1 MSEGR
6 SGTTEWEAEPRPD
19 HGGRGQTGGD
29 MQKCPQCGG
38 EDCTHIVINL
48 KEEDSVQFYACR
60 KCEAKWWEHEG
71 DTIALD
77 EVLDLAAK
85 SESR

>member
-1 MSEGR
+1 MWLSH
-6 SGTTEWEAEPRPD
+6 D
-19 HGGRGQTGGD
+19 TGGPGGGYASRGVQGESL

-60 KCEAKWWEHEG
+60 RCEAKWWEHEG

-77 EVLDLAAK
+77 EVLNLAAQ

>member
-1 MSEGR
+1 MSEMWLRHDNGWC
-6 SGTTEWEAEPRPD
+6 G
-19 HGGRGQTGGD
+19 GGRRLRGIQGGP

-48 KEEDSVQFYACR
+48 KEEDTVQFYACR
-60 KCEAKWWEHEG
+60 RCEAKWWEHEG

-77 EVLDLAAK
+77 EVLNLAAQ
-85 SESR
+85 SEVR

>member
-1 MSEGR
+1 MGR
-6 SGTTEWEAEPRPD
+6 YAAPGRAGPSQM
-19 HGGRGQTGGD
+19 GGE

-77 EVLDLAAK
+77 EVLDLAARA
-85 SESR
+85 ESR

>member
-1 MSEGR
+1 MPLRVDTGATASGPSEGIL
-6 SGTTEWEAEPRPD
+6 
-19 HGGRGQTGGD
+19 
-29 MQKCPQCGG
+29 QKCPQCGG
-38 EDCTHIVINL
+38 EDCTQIVINL

-60 KCEAKWWEHEG
+60 KCEAKWWEHQG

-77 EVLDLAAK
+77 EVLDLAAR